1 MNPLPNLSSESNFFL
16 LIIKKEKRKKNEWE
30 KVAIDDVLHSYEITS
45 SML

>member
-16 LIIKKEKRKKNEWE
+16 NNKKRKRKKNEWE